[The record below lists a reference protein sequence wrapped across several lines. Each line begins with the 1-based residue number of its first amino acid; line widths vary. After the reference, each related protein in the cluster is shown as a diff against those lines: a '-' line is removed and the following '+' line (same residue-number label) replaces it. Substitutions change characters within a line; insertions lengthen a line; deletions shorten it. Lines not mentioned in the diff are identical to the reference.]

1 MLFGSN
7 GRRKSAGSLALL
19 TLLGVSACIPLAD
32 PRPELT
38 SLEIQSIQKRDFDV
52 NHSIA
57 FASVLSVF
65 QDLGYTIDDADKATG
80 FITAQGPAEEAG
92 FGWIELFVED
102 EDGDVVVTRQTKSTA
117 VIEALNEER
126 TSIRLSFVVGETQ
139 SGRRGTA
146 TRDEQILDP
155 DIYRNAFDKIDD
167 AIFIRQG
174 TG

>member
-1 MLFGSN
+1 M
-7 GRRKSAGSLALL
+7 
-19 TLLGVSACIPLAD
+19 
-32 PRPELT
+32 
-38 SLEIQSIQKRDFDV
+38 
-52 NHSIA
+52 
-57 FASVLSVF
+57 LSVF